1 MAERKPT
8 NTGTPRRRGGP
19 MGMAAPV
26 VKAKDFKG
34 TLKQLVRYLR
44 PDLYKIIVVILFSI
58 ASMVFVIW
66 SPNVLGDITNE
77 IYKPFDVLRTTGAV
91 TSIDLTVIVN
101 LAIKL
106 VVFYVLSAIFAYIQN
121 YIMVGVT
128 QNTVYRMRRD
138 IKTKLTKLPLKYYDD
153 HEYGDVLSRVT
164 NDVDT
169 VGSTMQQGLNNFV
182 TAIVMILGVL
192 FMMLRIS
199 WVMTLVALITVPL
212 SVFLI
217 IPIVKRSQKHFKGQQ
232 KHIGRLNGHIEEMYS
247 GHQIVKAYG
256 KEEDSLVKFDG
267 INKDLQTS
275 AWKAAFMSGIIM
287 PVIQLV
293 NNIVYVLIVIVGTVQ
308 FINGK
313 INFGNIA
320 SFIQYVR
327 LFSQPIS
334 NVASVSNLIQSTIAA
349 AERVFELLDEDEEL
363 EPGVNQNLFTDTN
376 GTVEVKHIAFQYKE
390 DVPLIKD
397 FNVKVK
403 QGDTIAIVG
412 PTGAGKTTLVNL
424 LLRFYDVQKG
434 DILIDGKS
442 VYDTSRDDVRQ
453 AFGMVLQD
461 TWLFKGTVKD
471 NIRYGKLD
479 ATDEE
484 VYEAAKIANVDHFI
498 RTLKEGY
505 DTIINEDANN
515 ISQGQKQL
523 LTIARALLANPRIL
537 ILDEATSS
545 VDTRTEQYIQNA
557 MLKLMKGRTN
567 FVIAHRLST
576 IKNASNILV
585 MNHGDIIET
594 GNHESLMAAKGF
606 YYDLYQSQF
615 KIVEEQ
621 EA

>member
-1 MAERKPT
+1 MAERKP
-8 NTGTPRRRGGP
+8 NTGASGRRGP

-34 TLKQLVRYLR
+34 TLKQLIRYLR

-77 IYKPFDVLRTTGAV
+77 IYKPFDVLRTTGTF

-138 IKTKLTKLPLKYYDD
+138 IKTKLTKLPLKFYDD

-217 IPIVKRSQKHFKGQQ
+217 IPIVKRSQKYFKGQQ

-256 KEEDSLVKFDG
+256 KEEDSLVKFNG
-267 INKDLQTS
+267 INKDLKTS

-349 AERVFELLDEDEEL
+349 SERVFELLDEDEEL
-363 EPGVNQNLFTDTN
+363 EPGTNQNLFADTH
-376 GTVEVKHIAFQYKE
+376 GMVEVKHIAFQYKE

-461 TWLFKGTVKD
+461 TWLFKGSVKD

-484 VYEAAKIANVDHFI
+484 VIEAAKIADVDHFI

-505 DTIINEDANN
+505 DTVINEDANN

-557 MLKLMKGRTN
+557 MLKLMEGRTN

-615 KIVEEQ
+615 KMVEEQ